1 MEHITKISKLFK
13 DSTASKFAITKLIGV
28 NDLSSCIYSAN
39 KNIKFKTSVLR
50 SDLCDYSNVCIVLK
64 GRTNVRG
71 TNDAKRIDK
80 KVNLKNTVSFR
91 SYIWKINNT
100 VADIAEDID
109 MLIVICKNIVA
120 YVLWH

>member
-1 MEHITKISKLFK
+1 M
-13 DSTASKFAITKLIGV
+13 
-28 NDLSSCIYSAN
+28 
-39 KNIKFKTSVLR
+39 LR

-100 VADIAEDID
+100 VADTAEDID

-120 YVLWH
+120 YIL